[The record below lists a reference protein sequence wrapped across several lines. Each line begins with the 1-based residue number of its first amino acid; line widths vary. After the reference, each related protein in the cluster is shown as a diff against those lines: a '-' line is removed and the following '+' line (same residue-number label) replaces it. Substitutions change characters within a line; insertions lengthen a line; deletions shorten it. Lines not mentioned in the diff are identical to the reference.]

1 MQALEENLPSE
12 FQPFEGLKF
21 PLSANQNVFRPDR
34 KKEEIEQESKQNTG
48 KKQFISTPDRLGLSS
63 RLSLY
68 DTQRQFVVG
77 EPSDDQVSFRPIVV
91 NNQVVGYLGLKPVL
105 DQDDALSINFFS
117 NQKRY
122 LLLVYGLTVFA
133 SLIAALLLAT

>member
-1 MQALEENLPSE
+1 MI
-12 FQPFEGLKF
+12 KF
-21 PLSANQNVFRPDR
+21 LSV
-34 KKEEIEQESKQNTG
+34 
-48 KKQFISTPDRLGLSS
+48 LL
-63 RLSLY
+63 
-68 DTQRQFVVG
+68 
-77 EPSDDQVSFRPIVV
+77 V

-133 SLIAALLLAT
+133 SLIAALLLATYFKKPIQRLLNGT